1 MTSITLEESANNRF
15 LASFRKLCEKSD
27 RILAVGLGIQWLI
40 LVGLALIVTPKTWI
54 GASSSANT
62 HLIAAIALGGIVAA
76 LPILL
81 MRFHKGELST
91 RLSIGIAYAL
101 MGGLFVHV
109 GGGRIEFHFHYFASM
124 AILCIYRDWRVLI
137 AATVVAAADHAF
149 RGILWTQS
157 MYGIAT
163 ASKLRWIEHAVW
175 LVAEVGFLIY
185 MSRTALADMREAA
198 YRESQLDYVAN
209 EGVARAAAELGQQLA
224 HLEATNDLTQ
234 EIRVDEDSRL
244 NSVAAAISGFLSS
257 MHQTIST
264 IAQVAERTRASSM
277 QIAGA
282 AVETSGITQT
292 MSERANAAMQRAEGA
307 SSTAREGGQVIAQ
320 TIENISTIKSQV
332 EESANAV
339 SDFVTQSETIADFV
353 QTIGDIADQT
363 NLLALNAAI
372 EAARAGEQGR
382 GFAVVADEV
391 RKLAERSSGA
401 AAEIKQAIENL
412 SNNSRS
418 AAERMHATVDRVT
431 KNGELASNAAGS
443 LDEIVAGVQEVARDI
458 ADIAQSLQEVN
469 TAASQSSD
477 ACDELAATADEL
489 TSATGRFKV

>member
-1 MTSITLEESANNRF
+1 MTSILLEESAKNRF
-15 LASFRKLCEKSD
+15 MASFRQLCEKSD
-27 RILAVGLGIQWLI
+27 RILAVGLGVQWLI
-40 LVGLALIVTPKTWI
+40 LIALALIVTPKTWI
-54 GASSSANT
+54 GSTSSPNT
-62 HLIAAIALGGIVAA
+62 HLIAAIFLGGIVAA
-76 LPILL
+76 LPMLL
-81 MRFHKGELST
+81 MRFRKGELST

-124 AILCIYRDWRVLI
+124 AILSIYRDWRVLI
-137 AATVVAAADHAF
+137 AATVIAAADHAF
-149 RGILWTQS
+149 RGIFWTQS

-198 YRESQLDYVAN
+198 LREAQLDHVAN
-209 EGVARAAAELGQQLA
+209 EAVARAAAELGQQLA
-224 HLEATNDLTQ
+224 QLEATNDLTQ
-234 EIRVDEDSRL
+234 EISVPEDSRL
-244 NSVAAAISGFLSS
+244 GSVAAAISGFLSS

-264 IAQVAERTRASSM
+264 IAKVAERTRASSM

-307 SSTAREGGQVIAQ
+307 SSTAREGGRVIAQ

-401 AAEIKQAIENL
+401 AAEIKQAIEDL

-418 AAERMHATVDRVT
+418 AAERMRVTVDRVT
-431 KNGELASNAAGS
+431 RNGELASNAAGS
-443 LDEIVAGVQEVARDI
+443 LDEIVAGVQEVASDI